1 MALPMIKYAKN
12 IFLKTTA
19 INHLC
24 QLSLNI
30 LLYGDPNLN
39 DNDNKQIFLSVQKY
53 ILNTKR
59 FQANR

>member
-1 MALPMIKYAKN
+1 MATKFCRQIVISQYDN
-12 IFLKTTA
+12 VITYR
-19 INHLC
+19 
-24 QLSLNI
+24 NI